1 MNNLDNDTITL
12 VSLESNHIEINTKAA
27 KRSNLISGFIN
38 DFPNADIRLNKI
50 KYSTLKKIAE
60 YLEHYINSE
69 PKEITQPLPKKDFKD
84 CVDPWDYEYINLPSD
99 TILEIM
105 LAANFMDIK
114 PLLELTCA
122 KIASIIKGKNTKE
135 IQNILNME
143 SDSNDGEESIYNNES
158 DGTEDDDL

>member
-1 MNNLDNDTITL
+1 
-12 VSLESNHIEINTKAA
+12 
-27 KRSNLISGFIN
+27 
-38 DFPNADIRLNKI
+38 
-50 KYSTLKKIAE
+50 
-60 YLEHYINSE
+60 
-69 PKEITQPLPKKDFKD
+69 
-84 CVDPWDYEYINLPSD
+84 
-99 TILEIM
+99 M

-158 DGTEDDDL
+158 DETEDDDL